1 MKKQYFMKTFLEPS
15 YNIPNIQNARNIYE
29 FKDGSIIQFNRGS
42 FDDYRV
48 TYFPNKQKMNLG
60 HSPKD
65 EDYFLDL
72 IYLKDVVGYEVIWN
86 DFMTLS
92 DMVKDNGLQ
101 HNASPDYSGGT
112 IAYVRIQ
119 LNSIVKKYP
128 ANIQEETFKLFMTLW
143 AVMISE
149 WYHTY
154 GERPS
159 ILKHT
164 PKVIGVYQV
173 LNNIYSPKDASEFSK
188 NDKMMDEVLSIE
200 CPEFNLSVAKNK
212 KLKAIM
218 GLYQIDY
225 SWLN

>member
-1 MKKQYFMKTFLEPS
+1 MKTFTETA
-15 YNIPNIQNARNIYE
+15 YNIPNIKNPRDIYM
-29 FKDGSIIQFNRGS
+29 FPDGSLIQFNRGS

-48 TYFPNKQKMNLG
+48 TYFPNSQDKNSG
-60 HSPKD
+60 YSPKD
-65 EDYFLDL
+65 EDYFSDL
-72 IYLKDVVGYEVIWN
+72 LELKTVVGHDIIWN
-86 DFMTLS
+86 DFMMLS
-92 DMVKDNGLQ
+92 DIVRDNGIR
-101 HNASPDYSGGT
+101 NSGSPDYSKPT
-112 IAYVRIQ
+112 LKHVRYQ
-119 LNSIVKKYP
+119 LNEMVTKYP
-128 ANIQEETFKLFMTLW
+128 DELQAETFKLFMTLW

-154 GERPS
+154 GGRPS

-188 NDKMMDEVLSIE
+188 NDTMMDEVLSIE
-200 CPEFNLSVAKNK
+200 YPEFDLSILKNK

-218 GLYQIDY
+218 DLYQLDY

>member
-1 MKKQYFMKTFLEPS
+1 MKTFLEPS

-60 HSPKD
+60 YSPKD

-154 GERPS
+154 GGRPS

>member
-1 MKKQYFMKTFLEPS
+1 MKTFTETAH
-15 YNIPNIQNARNIYE
+15 NIPNIKNPREIYT
-29 FKDGSIIQFNRGS
+29 FTDGSLIQFNRGS

-48 TYFPNKQKMNLG
+48 TYFPNSQVKNSG
-60 HSPKD
+60 YSPKD
-65 EDYFLDL
+65 EDYFSDL
-72 IYLKDVVGYEVIWN
+72 LELKTVVGHDIIWN
-86 DFMTLS
+86 DFMMLS
-92 DMVKDNGLQ
+92 DIVRDNGIR
-101 HNASPDYSGGT
+101 NSGSPDYSKPT
-112 IAYVRIQ
+112 LKHVRYQ
-119 LNSIVKKYP
+119 LNTMVTKYP
-128 ANIQEETFKLFMTLW
+128 DELQEETFKLFMTLW

-154 GERPS
+154 GGRPS

-188 NDKMMDEVLSIE
+188 NDTMMTEVLSKGY
-200 CPEFNLSVAKNK
+200 PEFDLSILKNK

-218 GLYQIDY
+218 DLYQLDY